1 MKWNWGFPRR
11 RRWSSRSY
19 PPRVVELLESRTLL
33 SDGITPQPGPVIV
46 GKPGVALT
54 NVPVASFTVTNPTG
68 APGAKW
74 RSLISWGDGQ
84 NSSLIPPTAGPNGTF
99 QFLGTHTYA
108 SAGTYTIEVMIA
120 VPMSQLP
127 NDNTVTTKATIQAP
141 VLNSIAVTPA
151 NPTLNVGA
159 TQQFTATGKFTDGST
174 QDVTGQVVWT
184 SSNPAVGMV
193 NSAGV
198 VRTAAQGA
206 SFIIAA
212 LDGVA
217 GFTQAIV
224 NPPPPPFPVAGLQF
238 QAKASKTFD
247 RSVATFSEP
256 NTTAK
261 NFQVFIDWGDNSAL
275 SRGQVH
281 AVGSGRFQALG
292 LHRFTRPGV
301 YHVTVTI
308 RDPAGRF
315 AEAAT
320 LISVTK

>member
-1 MKWNWGFPRR
+1 M
-11 RRWSSRSY
+11 
-19 PPRVVELLESRTLL
+19 LL

-68 APGAKW
+68 APGTKW

-84 NSSLIPPTAGPNGTF
+84 TSSLLPPTAGPNGTF
-99 QFLGTHTYA
+99 QFLGTHTYG

-127 NDNTVTTKATIQAP
+127 NDNTVTTKAVIQTP

-159 TQQFTATGKFTDGST
+159 TQQFTATGTFTDGST
-174 QDVTGQVVWT
+174 QNVTGQVAWT
-184 SSNPAVGMV
+184 SSNPAVGAV

-198 VRTAAQGA
+198 VKTAAQGA

-224 NPPPPPFPVAGLQF
+224 TPPPLPFPVAGLQF

-247 RSVATFSEP
+247 RSAATFSEP
-256 NTTAK
+256 NTKAK
-261 NFQVFIDWGDNSAL
+261 NFQVFIDWGDHSVL

-281 AVGSGRFQALG
+281 TVGNGRYQALG
-292 LHRFTRPGV
+292 VHRFKQPGV

-308 RDPAGRF
+308 RDPAGRL
-315 AEAAT
+315 AAAAT
-320 LISVTK
+320 LISITKSS